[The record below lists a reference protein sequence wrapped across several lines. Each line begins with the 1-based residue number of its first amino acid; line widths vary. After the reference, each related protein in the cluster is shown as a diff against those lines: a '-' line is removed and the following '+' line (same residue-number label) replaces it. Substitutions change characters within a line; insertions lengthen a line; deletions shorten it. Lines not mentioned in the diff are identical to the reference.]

1 MSYKTEV
8 TFGDGNIY
16 VQMPEEAA
24 DSMVAEVLKG
34 YRDLLQKSMDG
45 DAGRY
50 MLTGRLERYQIQNVR
65 DNLIYLSSINTVLEY
80 LGADDAE

>member
-24 DSMVAEVLKG
+24 EHMVAEVLKG
-34 YRDLLQKSMDG
+34 YRDLLLESMDG
-45 DAGRY
+45 DAERY
-50 MLTGRLERYQIQNVR
+50 MIDGCLESYQIRNVR
-65 DNLIYLSSINTVLEY
+65 DNLMYLSSINTVLEY

>member
-24 DSMVAEVLKG
+24 EHMVAEVLKG
-34 YRDLLQKSMDG
+34 FRDLLLESMDG
-45 DAGRY
+45 AAERY
-50 MLTGRLERYQIQNVR
+50 MIDGCLESYQIRNVR
-65 DNLIYLSSINTVLEY
+65 DNLMYLASINTVLEY
-80 LGADDAE
+80 LGADHAE

>member
-8 TFGDGNIY
+8 TFSDGNVY

-24 DSMVAEVLKG
+24 EHMVAEVLTG
-34 YRDLLQKSMDG
+34 FRDLLLESMDG
-45 DAGRY
+45 DAKRY
-50 MLTGRLERYQIQNVR
+50 MIDGHLHDHRVRNVR
-65 DNLIYLSSINTVLEY
+65 DNLMYLSSINTVLEY

>member
-24 DSMVAEVLKG
+24 EHMVAEVLKG
-34 YRDLLQKSMDG
+34 FRDLLLESMDG
-45 DAGRY
+45 DAERY
-50 MLTGRLERYQIQNVR
+50 MIDGCLESYQIRNVR
-65 DNLIYLSSINTVLEY
+65 DNLMYLSSINTVLEY
-80 LGADDAE
+80 LGADNA

>member
-24 DSMVAEVLKG
+24 EHMVAEVLKG
-34 YRDLLQKSMDG
+34 FRDLLLDSMDG
-45 DAGRY
+45 DAERY
-50 MLTGRLERYQIQNVR
+50 MIDGCLESYQIRNVR
-65 DNLIYLSSINTVLEY
+65 DNLMYLSSINTVLEY